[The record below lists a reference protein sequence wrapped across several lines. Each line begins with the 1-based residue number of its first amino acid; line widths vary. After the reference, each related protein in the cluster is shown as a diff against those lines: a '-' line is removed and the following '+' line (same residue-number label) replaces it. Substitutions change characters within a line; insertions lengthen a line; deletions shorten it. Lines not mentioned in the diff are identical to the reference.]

1 MFSPS
6 ADICIKHNTSNQI
19 KITSIEMKNMFSG
32 HFSNSNTCPHLGRN
46 YPRGNKYK
54 GKFISQEHAASLHK
68 FRRKQVPSLLYDQS
82 DKGFDPTKWRFHINT
97 TQDARLFLQPL
108 HGDGDAYSNL
118 VHVHRSNN
126 KIENN
131 LLHNTISK
139 LIEERNPVRTT
150 NGWNGVGIMV
160 GIGEHINRNGQH
172 TDFVLRPK
180 FRTMW
185 SNEEEK
191 MTMSKCGGIFEA
203 QFKDKSVGY
212 KEMIEHQKRLWPNN
226 CPSRV
231 TDIPRCWNAS
241 KNLGNELHNDG
252 DADRSFAVWTNEK
265 KNPSHS
271 WYLLFPEWELSI
283 EICHGTWISW
293 NGRSCGHC
301 TAVPDVAEGDQFLS
315 LFCSIPQSLC
325 NYLMAK
331 AKVCVYNFYQLM
343 QYPILF

>member
-1 MFSPS
+1 M
-6 ADICIKHNTSNQI
+6 I
-19 KITSIEMKNMFSG
+19 IEMKNMFSG
-32 HFSNSNTCPHLGRN
+32 HCLNSNTVLCPHLGCN

-54 GKFISQEHAASLHK
+54 GKFISQEDAAFLDK
-68 FRRKQVPSLLYDQS
+68 FPRNQVPSLLYDQS

-118 VHVHRSNN
+118 VHVHRSKNEDDNN
-126 KIENN
+126 F
-131 LLHNTISK
+131 LYHTTSK

-160 GIGEHINRNGQH
+160 GIGEHLNRNGHH

-231 TDIPRCWNAS
+231 NDIPRCWNAS
-241 KNLGNELHNDG
+241 QNLGNELHNDC

-265 KNPSHS
+265 KFHSKS

-293 NGRSCGHC
+293 NGLSCGHC
-301 TAVPDVAEGDQFLS
+301 STVPNVVEGDQFLS
-315 LFCSIPQSLC
+315 LFCSIPRSLC
-325 NYLMAK
+325 NHLMAK
-331 AKVCVYNFYQLM
+331 AKVGEYYYFYPLM
-343 QYPILF
+343 QDPVLF

>member
-1 MFSPS
+1 
-6 ADICIKHNTSNQI
+6 
-19 KITSIEMKNMFSG
+19 MKNMLSG
-32 HFSNSNTCPHLGRN
+32 HFSNSNTMLCPHLGCN

-54 GKFISQEHAASLHK
+54 GKFISQEHAASLDK
-68 FRRKQVPSLLYDQS
+68 FPRNQVPSLLYDQS

-131 LLHNTISK
+131 FLHNTISK

-160 GIGEHINRNGQH
+160 GIGEHLNRNGHH

-265 KNPSHS
+265 KILQTCGIFSSQNGSF
-271 WYLLFPEWELSI
+271 LLRSVMARGY
-283 EICHGTWISW
+283 HGMVDLVVI
-293 NGRSCGHC
+293 
-301 TAVPDVAEGDQFLS
+301 VPQCKMWLRVINFFHYFVQFHNHYV
-315 LFCSIPQSLC
+315 IT
-325 NYLMAK
+325 
-331 AKVCVYNFYQLM
+331 
-343 QYPILF
+343 